1 MVVFTLWWP
10 LASQQG
16 QIQHLFIMQILD
28 HLFLMSRI
36 LKFKI
41 FSFWNIIKV
50 LVSKI
55 KGFTLLEQRFPEGVK
70 MECP

>member
-1 MVVFTLWWP
+1 MIVFTLWRP
-10 LASQQG
+10 LASQQE

-55 KGFTLLEQRFPEGVK
+55 KG
-70 MECP
+70 